1 MTDFRPIFVR
11 LGLQKYIQSFAE
23 EGFETWE
30 TIGDITESD
39 L

>member
-1 MTDFRPIFVR
+1 MTDFRPIFER
-11 LGLQKYIQSFAE
+11 IGLQKYSDVFAE

-30 TIGDITESD
+30 TILVITESD